1 MEPLRYAGQTVLFGK
16 PYTWARDADDKLS
29 LWPALKLNQPR
40 PSDAPFT
47 WDDAKAALRRP
58 A

>member
-16 PYTWARDADDKLS
+16 PYTWARDADGKLS
-29 LWPALKLNQPR
+29 LHPALKLNQPR
-40 PSDAPFT
+40 PPSEPFT
-47 WDDAKAALRRP
+47 WDDAKAALRRL